1 MELEIA
7 QTKLNVNRQTKLQKI
22 NLTNGNNKLLNA
34 RLQVR
39 EFAQVIMQ
47 VVKQIIE
54 EDTTIRPIKN
64 NARTKDAYRYSEGQ
78 ALSVFKRFISD
89 KNFRDWG
96 IS

>member
-47 VVKQIIE
+47 VVKQITE
-54 EDTTIRPIKN
+54 EDTTIRSIKN

-89 KNFRDWG
+89 KNFRDWD